1 MAGFGLKILRSSGPD
16 GYTGNSAEFPISPS
30 NTAPIFTGDAVRLSS
45 GFVIEATGAANN
57 VDFTILGVFQGCRY
71 VDAQGNFV
79 FSKYWDGVAGRTDI
93 RAMIAM
99 PDGATF
105 LIKGTPGSS
114 YTQANV
120 GSRYGL
126 AYTAGSVVYGDS
138 RCRMSAASA
147 GTGPLLLQRL
157 VRAPR
162 NEFASTE
169 PLFEVSVVR
178 NQAQFTV
185 A

>member
-30 NTAPIFTGDAVRLSS
+30 NTGKIFTGDAVRLSS
-45 GFVIEATGAANN
+45 GFVIEATGGADND
-57 VDFTILGVFQGCRY
+57 DFTILGVFQGVRY
-71 VDAQGNFV
+71 VDVDGSFV
-79 FSKYWDGVAGRTDI
+79 FKKYWDGVAGRTDI
-93 RAMIAM
+93 RAMVAL
-99 PDGATF
+99 PEGATF
-105 LIKGTPGSS
+105 LIKGMVGAT
-114 YTQANV
+114 YTQANI

-126 AYTAGSVVYGDS
+126 DYTIGSEVYGDS
-138 RCRMSAASA
+138 RVRLAAAAA

-162 NEFASTE
+162 NAFNSVE

-178 NQAQFTV
+178 RQVQF
-185 A
+185 ALA